1 VFFRPTR
8 HVCLVGRHRAGD
20 ESTYHP
26 GEANLRMANVVVITK
41 EDSAPAERI
50 EAVRRAARALAPAAR
65 GGTAFGEV
73 LEGL

>member
-1 VFFRPTR
+1 
-8 HVCLVGRHRAGD
+8 
-20 ESTYHP
+20 
-26 GEANLRMANVVVITK
+26 MANVVVITE

-65 GGTAFGEV
+65 GGTAFHEV